1 MIMNKFMTY
10 KYVSDYAVITFTVPG
25 NKAWGEV
32 EFDAVAKDDL
42 ESYVTSPKDYYLDDC
57 WEGKVA
63 NGAVA

>member
-10 KYVSDYAVITFTVPG
+10 RYVSDYSVITFTVPG

-42 ESYVTSPKDYYLDDC
+42 ESYVTSPKDYWLDDS
-57 WEGKVA
+57 WEKEEVA
-63 NGAVA
+63 NGVA